1 MEQYEDDWD
10 DVDRLW
16 ATGAPW
22 RLYDAE
28 AEQRPAEWDEP
39 WPDGVWTEPPV
50 EPESDDEK
58 IEEAQS
64 LRFLDRMRGK

>member
-16 ATGAPW
+16 ASGAPW
-22 RLYDAE
+22 RLYEADAE
-28 AEQRPAEWDEP
+28 QLQDEEDDEGMLRLADELWD
-39 WPDGVWTEPPV
+39 
-50 EPESDDEK
+50 EPESDAEK
-58 IEEAQS
+58 VEEAQS